1 MDRKFYRIAARIDV
15 EDNGPGVEE
24 NIQDQIFLPM
34 ISGKSQGR
42 RPGSGDCLRNHQA
55 SWRRHFLR
63 QCSRENL
70 FYCISEVR
78 RYTSRQ
84 QWRFAARRPG
94 KRMKSTAAPVWI
106 VDDDESIRW
115 VLTEALTS
123 SGIESRSFSN
133 AESAL
138 QSFRNEHPKIF
149 VTDIRMEGM
158 DGLSLLDEV
167 QKSSPRLPV
176 IVMTAYSDLDTTVD
190 SFQRGATE
198 YLPKPFDIDY
208 AVSLIQRVMKNGE
221 DSEESH
227 DTSTDATTMIGESVA
242 MQEVF
247 RAIGKLS
254 NSDINVLIT
263 GESGTGKELVARAL
277 FENSIRSKNP
287 FIAIN
292 AAAIP
297 VDLLESE
304 LFGHEKGAFTG
315 ANQRRIGRFEQAD
328 RGTLFLDEIG
338 DMPHDLQSRLLR
350 VMSEGKFYR
359 VGGVNQ
365 ISVDVRI
372 IAATNQNLQSLVE
385 ENKFRNDLYHRLNV
399 VHISLPPLRERTTDI
414 PQFVHYFLAQA
425 ARQLNTEEKSITP
438 QAMECLQSYHWPGN
452 VREIENVCRSATVM
466 APSKS
471 VTVHDLP
478 PEIENCTLT
487 TPVHAQTWEH
497 KLDEAI
503 KAMINDPELTSDKKL
518 RPAVERVLLKTVLKF
533 TGGSKHRAA
542 ELLNWNR
549 NTVTRKIKDL

>member
-1 MDRKFYRIAARIDV
+1 MALDMSM
-15 EDNGPGVEE
+15 P
-24 NIQDQIFLPM
+24 P
-34 ISGKSQGR
+34 
-42 RPGSGDCLRNHQA
+42 
-55 SWRRHFLR
+55 
-63 QCSRENL
+63 
-70 FYCISEVR
+70 
-78 RYTSRQ
+78 
-84 QWRFAARRPG
+84 
-94 KRMKSTAAPVWI
+94 APVWI

-123 SGIESRSFSN
+123 SGIRSRAFCN

-138 QSFRNEHPKIF
+138 ESFAAEHPKIF
-149 VTDIRMEGM
+149 VTDIRMDGR
-158 DGLSLLDEV
+158 DGLHLLDEIR
-167 QKSSPRLPV
+167 KSPAKVPV
-176 IVMTAYSDLDTTVD
+176 IVMTAYSDLDTTVE
-190 SFQRGATE
+190 SYQRGATE

-208 AVSLIQRVMKNGE
+208 AVSLIQRVM
-221 DSEESH
+221 EEN
-227 DTSTDATTMIGESVA
+227 DTGREAVVKPADAPKVMIGESIA

-277 FENSIRSKNP
+277 FENSIRNKNP

-359 VGGVNQ
+359 VGGVSQ

-372 IAATNQNLQSLVE
+372 IAATNQHLQALVE
-385 ENKFRNDLYHRLNV
+385 ANRFRNDLYHRLNV
-399 VHISLPPLRERTTDI
+399 VHIALPPLRERTSDI
-414 PQFVHYFLAQA
+414 PLFVQHFLTAA
-425 ARQLNTEEKSITP
+425 ARQLNAEEKSITP
-438 QAMECLQSYHWPGN
+438 EALERLLSYHWPGN
-452 VREIENVCRSATVM
+452 VREIENVCRSVTVM

-471 VTVHDLP
+471 ITVDDLP
-478 PEIENCTLT
+478 PEFKT
-487 TPVHAQTWEH
+487 TAIRPAGPESAMNWEQ
-497 KLDEAI
+497 KLAAAI
-503 KAMINDPELTSDKKL
+503 GAMISDPEFAKGGCEL
-518 RPAVERVLLKTVLKF
+518 RPCVERVLLQTVLEF
-533 TGGSKHRAA
+533 TGGSKNRTA
-542 ELLNWNR
+542 ELLGWNR
-549 NTVTRKIKDL
+549 NTVTRKIKELNL